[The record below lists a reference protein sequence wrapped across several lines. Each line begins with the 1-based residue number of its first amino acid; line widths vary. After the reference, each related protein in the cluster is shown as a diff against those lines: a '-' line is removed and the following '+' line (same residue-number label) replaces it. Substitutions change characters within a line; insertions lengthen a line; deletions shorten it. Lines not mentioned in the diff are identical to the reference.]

1 MLLFA
6 GFLVVGLLGAAVN
19 NPMAIFATIGVI
31 GLLVLGL
38 LGLAIKIG
46 MPRRTAITSSHIGC
60 TTCGSSREGVSR
72 APRSVVEVD
81 TSRQADRT
89 HDDGPHSA

>member
-6 GFLVVGLLGAAVN
+6 GFLVVGLFGAAVN

-31 GLLVLGL
+31 GLLVVGL

-46 MPRRTAITSSHIGC
+46 MPRRAVTTPSHIGC
-60 TTCGSSREGVSR
+60 TTCGSSWEGVPR
-72 APRSVVEVD
+72 APRSELEVD
-81 TSRQADRT
+81 TSRRADRA